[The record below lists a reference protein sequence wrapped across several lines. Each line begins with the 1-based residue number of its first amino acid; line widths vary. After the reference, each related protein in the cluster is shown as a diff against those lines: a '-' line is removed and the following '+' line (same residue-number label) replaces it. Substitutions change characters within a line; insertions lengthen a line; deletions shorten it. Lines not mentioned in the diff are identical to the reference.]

1 MAFVNEKISDKDKA
15 RISSVITFEKVRAL
29 ARWIPRIQEP
39 YWWTV
44 DHERGVYL
52 LCLNGKGRE
61 QLAYYA
67 VGIND
72 EFVVFNLDEKG
83 IGDEASGLK
92 YQWTVYDLKIPK
104 SLESSQEKIKQFI
117 REGLEEYAY
126 FRPFAKGGT
135 PNEPN
140 TIARKNIHFFSVEF
154 K

>member
-15 RISSVITFEKVRAL
+15 RISSIITFEKVKER
-29 ARWIPRIQEP
+29 ARWIPRVQEP

-83 IGDEASGLK
+83 VGDEEVGLK
-92 YQWTVYDLKIPK
+92 YHWAVHNLKIPIN
-104 SLESSQEKIKQFI
+104 LESRREEIKQLI
-117 REGLEEYAY
+117 REGLAEFAY
-126 FRPFAKGGT
+126 FRPFANAGT
-135 PNEPN
+135 PSKPN
-140 TIARKNIHFFSVEF
+140 TVARKNILFFSVEF